1 MRALFTSRRAVVLAV
16 VAALAATGTIAW
28 ATIPDAAGVV
38 HGCYQKVNGQLR
50 VIDLDAGQ
58 TCRPSE
64 LAISWSETGPQ
75 GPQGPQGPAGPQGPQ
90 GPQGPAGPTGPTG
103 PAGPAG
109 VSGYEV
115 VTICSPADCGG
126 NLDDTK
132 AAIAHCPAGK
142 HALGGGAIVDVLP
155 VVALNTSHPDPQSSP
170 SPDGWLARAYETD
183 PDNITSWT
191 LRVNVICASI

>member
-58 TCRPSE
+58 ACRPSE
-64 LAISWSETGPQ
+64 VAISWSETGPPGPP
-75 GPQGPQGPAGPQGPQ
+75 GPQGPQGPT
-90 GPQGPAGPTGPTG
+90 GPAG

-155 VVALNTSHPDPQSSP
+155 VVALNTSHPDPQSSA